1 LFFPEK
7 RIFQPYGLVIGF
19 LPEVLMNLFEKQSRL
34 NQLFTQSPVNA
45 AYLAGSLSTRTSFG
59 HLTDVDIAILLME
72 QIKSDQFLD
81 YQLYFFSELAK
92 RLESD
97 NIDVVILNQAS
108 LLLKLQVIKYGQIL
122 FSRDEKLRVS
132 FETKAVMDYLDFKK
146 FDEIQNQALS
156 RRLYGQILPVDKDLL
171 HRHLKQLR
179 EAVVI
184 LQDLGKTQREEFT
197 TDYRIYGLA
206 ERYLQIAIEACLQV
220 CGILVASLGLRRPE
234 GYHELLSIVATQR
247 IIPQALAYRLEVLTN
262 MRDALVHDA
271 GTLNRDLL
279 YDHIQQRLGDF
290 EAFAAT
296 VEEKLSQ

>member
-1 LFFPEK
+1 
-7 RIFQPYGLVIGF
+7 
-19 LPEVLMNLFEKQSRL
+19 MNLFEKQSRL

-92 RLESD
+92 RLESE

-122 FSRDEKLRVS
+122 FSRDEKQRVS

-146 FDEIQNQALS
+146 FDDIQNQALS
-156 RRLYGQILPVDKDLL
+156 RRLYGQVLPVDKELVQ
-171 HRHLKQLR
+171 RHLTQLR
-179 EAVVI
+179 EAVII
-184 LQDLGKTQREEFT
+184 LQDLGKTKREEFT
-197 TDYRIYGLA
+197 TDYHVYGLA
-206 ERYLQIAIEACLQV
+206 ERYLQVAIEACLQV
-220 CGILVASLGLRRPE
+220 CGILVASLGLRRPD
-234 GYHELLSIVATQR
+234 GYHELLSIVAAQQL
-247 IIPQALAYRLEVLTN
+247 IPHPLAYRLEVLTDL
-262 MRDALVHDA
+262 RDALVHDP

-279 YDHIQQRLGDF
+279 YDHIQQRLGDL
-290 EAFAAT
+290 EGFANT
-296 VEEKLSQ
+296 VEEKQGK

>member
-1 LFFPEK
+1 
-7 RIFQPYGLVIGF
+7 
-19 LPEVLMNLFEKQSRL
+19 MNLFEKQSRL

-45 AYLAGSLSTRTSFG
+45 AYLAGSLSTRTTFG
-59 HLTDVDIAILLME
+59 HLTDIDVAILLME

-122 FSRDEKLRVS
+122 FSRDDKLRVA

-156 RRLYGQILPVDKDLL
+156 RRLYGQVLPVDKELL
-171 HRHLKQLR
+171 QRHLKQLR
-179 EAVVI
+179 EALII
-184 LQDLGKTQREEFT
+184 LGDLGKTKREEFT
-197 TDYRIYGLA
+197 ADYHIFGLA
-206 ERYLQIAIEACLQV
+206 ERYLQIAIEACLQI

-234 GYHELLSIVATQR
+234 GYYELLSIVAAQQ
-247 IIPQALAYRLEVLTN
+247 IIPPTLAYRLEALTN
-262 MRDALVHDA
+262 LRDALVHDPGA
-271 GTLNRDLL
+271 LNRDLL
-279 YDHIQQRLGDF
+279 YDDIQNRLGDL
-290 EAFAAT
+290 EAFANT
-296 VEEKLSQ
+296 VEEKQTK

>member
-1 LFFPEK
+1 
-7 RIFQPYGLVIGF
+7 
-19 LPEVLMNLFEKQSRL
+19 MNLFEKQSQL

-59 HLTDVDIAILLME
+59 HLTDVDIAILLMQ

-132 FETKAVMDYLDFKK
+132 FETKAIMDYLDFKK
-146 FDEIQNQALS
+146 FDEIQNRALS
-156 RRLYGQILPVDKDLL
+156 RRLYGQVLPVDKELL
-171 HRHLKQLR
+171 QRHLKQLH
-179 EAVVI
+179 EAVSI
-184 LQDLGKTQREEFT
+184 LHDLGKTQREEFT
-197 TDYRIYGLA
+197 TDYHIYGLA
-206 ERYLQIAIEACLQV
+206 ERYLQIAIEACLQI

-234 GYHELLSIVATQR
+234 GYHELLSILAAQQ
-247 IIPQALAYRLEVLTN
+247 IIPNPLAYRLEVLTN
-262 MRDALVHDA
+262 LRDVLVHDSS
-271 GTLNRDLL
+271 TLNHDLL
-279 YDHIQQRLGDF
+279 YDYIQQRIDDL
-290 EAFAAT
+290 EVFAET
-296 VEEKLSQ
+296 VEERQPE

>member
-1 LFFPEK
+1 
-7 RIFQPYGLVIGF
+7 
-19 LPEVLMNLFEKQSRL
+19 MNLFEKQSRL

-59 HLTDVDIAILLME
+59 HLSDVDIAILLME

-108 LLLKLQVIKYGQIL
+108 LLLKLHVIKYGQIL

-132 FETKAVMDYLDFKK
+132 FETKAIMDYLDFKK
-146 FDEIQNQALS
+146 FDDIQNQALS
-156 RRLYGQILPVDKDLL
+156 RRLYGQVLPVDKELL
-171 HRHLKQLR
+171 QRHLKQLR
-179 EAVVI
+179 EALGI
-184 LQDLGKTQREEFT
+184 LQDLGKTKREEFT

-206 ERYLQIAIEACLQV
+206 ERYLQIAIEACLQI

-234 GYHELLSIVATQR
+234 AYYELLSIVTAQH
-247 IIPQALAYRLEVLTN
+247 IIPQSLAYRLEILTN
-262 MRDALVHDA
+262 LRDALVHDPGA
-271 GTLNRDLL
+271 LNRDLL
-279 YDHIQQRLGDF
+279 YDHVQHRLGDL
-290 EAFAAT
+290 EEFART
-296 VEEKLSQ
+296 VEERQTK

>member
-1 LFFPEK
+1 
-7 RIFQPYGLVIGF
+7 
-19 LPEVLMNLFEKQSRL
+19 MNLFEKQSQL
-34 NQLFTQSPVNA
+34 NQLFTQNPVNA
-45 AYLAGSLSTRTSFG
+45 AYLAGSLSSRTSFG
-59 HLTDVDIAILLME
+59 HLTDVDIAILLMN

-97 NIDVVILNQAS
+97 SIDVVILNQAS

-156 RRLYGQILPVDKDLL
+156 RRLYGQVLPIDKELVQ
-171 HRHLKQLR
+171 RHLKQLQ
-179 EAVVI
+179 EAISI
-184 LQDLGKTQREEFT
+184 LHSLGESKREEFT

-206 ERYLQIAIEACLQV
+206 ERYLQLAIEACLHI
-220 CGILVASLGLRRPE
+220 CGILVSSFGLRRPE
-234 GYHELLSIVATQR
+234 GYHELLSIVASQK

-262 MRDALVHDA
+262 LRDSLVHDPS
-271 GTLNRDLL
+271 TLNRDVL
-279 YDHIQQRLGDF
+279 YDHIQQRIDDLKL
-290 EAFAAT
+290 FADT
-296 VEEKLSQ
+296 VEEKLR

>member
-1 LFFPEK
+1 M
-7 RIFQPYGLVIGF
+7 IIGF

-59 HLTDVDIAILLME
+59 HLTDVDIAIMLME
-72 QIKSDQFLD
+72 KIKSDQFLD

-97 NIDVVILNQAS
+97 NIDVMILNQAS

-156 RRLYGQILPVDKDLL
+156 RRLYGQVLPVDKELVQ
-171 HRHLKQLR
+171 RHLKQLS
-179 EAVVI
+179 EAVSI
-184 LQDLGKTQREEFT
+184 LQDLGKSGREEFT
-197 TDYRIYGLA
+197 ADYRIYGLA
-206 ERYLQIAIEACLQV
+206 ERYLQLAIEACLQV
-220 CGILVASLGLRRPE
+220 CGILVATLGLRKPE
-234 GYHELLSIVATQR
+234 GYHELLSIVAAQQVVPR
-247 IIPQALAYRLEVLTN
+247 SLAYRLEVLTN
-262 MRDALVHDA
+262 LRDALVRDP

-279 YDHIQQRLGDF
+279 YDHIQQRLGDL
-290 EAFAAT
+290 EAFASAI
-296 VEEKLSQ
+296 EEKLSR

>member
-1 LFFPEK
+1 
-7 RIFQPYGLVIGF
+7 
-19 LPEVLMNLFEKQSRL
+19 MNLFEKQSQL
-34 NQLFTQSPVNA
+34 NQLFTQNPVNA

-97 NIDVVILNQAS
+97 NIDVMILNQAS
-108 LLLKLQVIKYGQIL
+108 LLIKLQVIKYGQIL

-132 FETKAVMDYLDFKK
+132 FETKAIMDYLDFKK

-156 RRLYGQILPVDKDLL
+156 RRLYGQVLPVDKELL
-171 HRHLKQLR
+171 QRHLNQLR
-179 EAVVI
+179 EAVNI
-184 LQDLGKTQREEFT
+184 LHDLGKTKREEFT
-197 TDYRIYGLA
+197 TDYHIYGLA

-234 GYHELLSIVATQR
+234 GYHELLSIVTAQQ
-247 IIPQALAYRLEVLTN
+247 IIPNPLAYRLEVLTN
-262 MRDALVHDA
+262 LRDVLVHDPSK
-271 GTLNRDLL
+271 LNHDLL
-279 YDHIQQRLGDF
+279 YDYIQQRIDDL
-290 EAFAAT
+290 EVFAKA
-296 VEEKLSQ
+296 VEDRQPE